1 MMEYLTLNKLK
12 NQSFALEG
20 YYSTTFQPFDMPYHG
35 HNNFELM
42 YVTEGNCQIYLM
54 DKSNKDVTPINL
66 FDKQF
71 ILLNAGV
78 IHRLMIDRKNTRMLG
93 LELKAVPAQTVNV
106 GHAISASEPLR
117 SLIQANK
124 PFYRFNDVA
133 GVEEAIFHILDET
146 ANRAVFPEENGYM
159 LQLLIS
165 ELWIRIS
172 RCTENPASATGITY
186 LKKAVNFIC
195 ENYQRMELSV
205 ADIAKHTG
213 ISLSYLQKLFKNQFG
228 VTVKDY
234 LNHYRI
240 QKACYLILHPPM
252 TLKMIQEQV
261 GFSSR
266 QHFNYTFRKFTDLT
280 PTDYKK
286 KYLFSELK
294 KKKEG
299 ADTEFIE
306 HELEHPNYI

>member
-1 MMEYLTLNKLK
+1 MEYLTLNKLK
-12 NQSFALEG
+12 NHSFVLEG

-42 YVTEGNCQIYLM
+42 YVTEGNCQIFTM
-54 DKSNKDVTPINL
+54 DKSNKDITSINL

-78 IHRLMIDRKNTRMLG
+78 IHRLMIDRKGTKMLG
-93 LELKAVPAQTVNV
+93 LELKAVPAQPVNI
-106 GHAISASEPLR
+106 GHALSVSEPLR
-117 SLIQANK
+117 SLVQANK

-133 GVEEAIFHILDET
+133 EVEEVILHMLNEA
-146 ANRAVFPEENGYM
+146 ANNAVSPEEKECM

-186 LKKAVNFIC
+186 LKKAIHYIS
-195 ENYQRMELSV
+195 ENYQRSGLSV
-205 ADIAKHTG
+205 EDIAKNTE
-213 ISLSYLQKLFKNQFG
+213 ISASYLQKLFKNQFDT
-228 VTVKDY
+228 TVNDY
-234 LNHYRI
+234 LNEYRI
-240 QKACYLILHPPM
+240 QKTCYLILHSPM

-266 QHFNYTFRKFTDLT
+266 QHFNYTFRKFTKLT
-280 PTDYKK
+280 PTEYKK

-299 ADTEFIE
+299 VDTEFIE
-306 HELEHPNYI
+306 HQLEHPNYI

>member
-1 MMEYLTLNKLK
+1 
-12 NQSFALEG
+12 
-20 YYSTTFQPFDMPYHG
+20 MPYHG

-93 LELKAVPAQTVNV
+93 LELKAVPAQSVNV
-106 GHAISASEPLR
+106 GHALSASEPLR
-117 SLIQANK
+117 SLIHANK

-146 ANRAVFPEENGYM
+146 ANRAVSPEENGYM
-159 LQLLIS
+159 LQLMIS

-195 ENYQRMELSV
+195 ENYQCMELSV
-205 ADIAKHTG
+205 ADVAKHTG

-240 QKACYLILHPPM
+240 QKACYLILHSPM

-266 QHFNYTFRKFTDLT
+266 QHFNYTFRKITDLT

>member
-1 MMEYLTLNKLK
+1 MEYLTLNKLK
-12 NQSFALEG
+12 NHSFVLEG

-42 YVTEGNCQIYLM
+42 YVTEGNCQIFTM
-54 DKSNKDVTPINL
+54 DKSNKDITSINL

-78 IHRLMIDRKNTRMLG
+78 IHRLMIDRKGTKMLG
-93 LELKAVPAQTVNV
+93 LELKAVPAHPVNI
-106 GHAISASEPLR
+106 GHALSVSEPLR
-117 SLIQANK
+117 SLVQKNK

-133 GVEEAIFHILDET
+133 EVEEVILHMLNEA
-146 ANRAVFPEENGYM
+146 ANNAVSPEEKECM

-186 LKKAVNFIC
+186 LKKAIHYIS
-195 ENYQRMELSV
+195 ENYQRSGLSV
-205 ADIAKHTG
+205 EDIAKNTG
-213 ISLSYLQKLFKNQFG
+213 ISVSYLQKLFKNQFDT
-228 VTVKDY
+228 TVNDY
-234 LNHYRI
+234 LNEYRI
-240 QKACYLILHPPM
+240 QKTCYLILHSPM

-266 QHFNYTFRKFTDLT
+266 QHFNYTFRKFTKLT
-280 PTDYKK
+280 PTEYKK

-299 ADTEFIE
+299 VDTEFIE
-306 HELEHPNYI
+306 HQLEHPNYI